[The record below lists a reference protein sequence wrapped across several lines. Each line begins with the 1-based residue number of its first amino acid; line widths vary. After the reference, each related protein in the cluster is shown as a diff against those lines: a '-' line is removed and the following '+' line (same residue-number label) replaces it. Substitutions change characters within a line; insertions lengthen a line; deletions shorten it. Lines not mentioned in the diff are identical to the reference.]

1 MRILGIDPGY
11 ATTGFGILEAG
22 RGSVQLLN
30 YGTITTPTTLTFPE
44 RLVVLYD
51 DMVQLIETVKPDAV
65 AVEELFWG
73 HNVTTGIGV
82 SHGRGVIL
90 LAICKSGAPL
100 FEYTPNQVKQA
111 VVGYGGA
118 DKHQVMEM
126 TRRIL
131 KMEKVARPDTR
142 RTPSP
147 SHSAM
152 REAPPRF
159 WRRKDTGNVLLSER
173 DNYAARRQSRGR
185 GLRRRGLRVPYDKLY
200 ACPAAA
206 RKACE
211 ALHLLQYQGRRL

>member
-111 VVGYGGA
+111 VVGYGKA
-118 DKHQVMEM
+118 EKHQVMDM
-126 TRRIL
+126 TRRL
-131 KMEKVARPDTR
+131 LHLEKLPRPDDAADAIAIALCHAR
-142 RTPSP
+142 
-147 SHSAM
+147 SA
-152 REAPPRF
+152 
-159 WRRKDTGNVLLSER
+159 TSLLNQRS
-173 DNYAARRQSRGR
+173 
-185 GLRRRGLRVPYDKLY
+185 
-200 ACPAAA
+200 
-206 RKACE
+206 
-211 ALHLLQYQGRRL
+211 

>member
-51 DMVQLIETVKPDAV
+51 DMTQLIETVKPDAV

-90 LAICKSGAPL
+90 LSICKSGAPL

-131 KMEKVARPDTR
+131 KMEKGARPDDAADAIAIALCHARSST
-142 RTPSP
+142 S
-147 SHSAM
+147 
-152 REAPPRF
+152 
-159 WRRKDTGNVLLSER
+159 LLAQKGYR
-173 DNYAARRQSRGR
+173 
-185 GLRRRGLRVPYDKLY
+185 
-200 ACPAAA
+200 
-206 RKACE
+206 
-211 ALHLLQYQGRRL
+211 